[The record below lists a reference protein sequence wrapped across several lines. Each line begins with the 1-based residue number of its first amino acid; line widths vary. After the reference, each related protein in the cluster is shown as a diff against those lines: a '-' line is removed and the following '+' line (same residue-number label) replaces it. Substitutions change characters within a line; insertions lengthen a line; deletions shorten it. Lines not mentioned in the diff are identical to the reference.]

1 MDTRKRESGFQHT
14 VFACVLEL
22 GIRLGGDAVVVERP
36 EGDRGARTDLGSV
49 VDDLE
54 GGVLQEVVGLRQHPV
69 RPVAWF
75 AVGDAGD
82 AWLKALTHEPE
93 RVLDGR
99 DVDAAGEIEASH
111 CEFLW

>member
-1 MDTRKRESGFQHT
+1 VAPG
-14 VFACVLEL
+14 
-22 GIRLGGDAVVVERP
+22 
-36 EGDRGARTDLGSV
+36 RTLGSV